1 MTSFFTSYYSYLLN
15 TNFTDLSVIP
25 FNRFRLLLGQM
36 KSAELLPLLKMKC
49 VLE

>member
-1 MTSFFTSYYSYLLN
+1 MSIIS
-15 TNFTDLSVIP
+15 
-25 FNRFRLLLGQM
+25 NRFRLLLELM

>member
-1 MTSFFTSYYSYLLN
+1 MTSFFYKLLQLPSQYK
-15 TNFTDLSVIP
+15 FIDLSVIS
-25 FNRFRLLLGQM
+25 FNRFRLLLGLM